1 LLLIAG
7 TTSGL
12 AALVLATLG
21 VLTERGIDAAVHA
34 DARATGG
41 MLTQLIHERTD
52 TLSKECRLLA
62 DLPILKAVAQTG
74 DPSTM
79 SDTAR
84 DALGEIDADAV
95 MVTDRNGIL
104 LAITDG
110 GRRLKS
116 AVSGDAGVTAAMNG
130 GEWSGIV
137 SRRGQLVLA
146 VSVPIKMGT
155 VAWGTF
161 SAYRRIDSRVARQ
174 LRDDLGT
181 DVAFIVDDNIA
192 GASVV
197 IPDRFRLHPGT
208 PSVVDINRTHYVA
221 LYAPMRAENAATDK
235 IGFVTLKP
243 YDAAIAPY
251 RSLRLAFIAIFVIAL
266 LLSLVAGAAA
276 ARSLIRPLDGLV
288 KAAKILSAG
297 DWPDRID
304 VHRTDEIGLLQS
316 VFNDMTTTMREGREK
331 LMALIDIDQL
341 TGLINHRKFHERLAE
356 ETRRCRASGEPLT
369 LMRVNIDGFH
379 EFNQLYG
386 HAAGDQALQKVA
398 HVIQER
404 LPEFTVISRFA
415 GDEFAVLLP
424 QQPMARAMEL
434 SESIRKEIEGMPAVA
449 AAPSPRLRQPSPIG
463 MGEGLVERVTAV
475 ETAGQPLSVSVGVA
489 EFGTHSKRSDGL
501 ILAAELA
508 VSRAKSLGRN
518 RVCGFDSVPGA
529 DETADPYQLH
539 RFLKDESLATIQ
551 ALAAAVDAKDTY
563 TRGHSQSVAQYACDL
578 ARVMGFSQ
586 SDIQLVH
593 TAGTLHDVG
602 KIGVP
607 DEILKKP
614 GRLTD
619 EERTVMETHPVL
631 GELIVR
637 KVPSLAGILPGVRH
651 HHERWDGR
659 GYPDKLA
666 GERIPYIA
674 RILALADSF
683 DAMTS
688 DRPYRK
694 GMAVDIALGEI
705 ERGSGSQ
712 FDPELA
718 AAFLSMMS
726 ARELPRVA

>member
-1 LLLIAG
+1 MKLSLRTKILLLIAG

-21 VLTERGIDAAVHA
+21 VLTQRGIDAAVHA

-52 TLSKECRLLA
+52 TLTNECRLLA
-62 DLPILKAVAQTG
+62 DLPILKAVAETG
-74 DPSTM
+74 DPTTM

-84 DALGEIDADAV
+84 DSLGQIDADSV
-95 MVTDRNGIL
+95 MVTDRNGSL

-110 GRRLKS
+110 GQPLKS
-116 AVSGDAGVTAAMNG
+116 MVSGDAGVAAAMNG

-146 VSVPIKMGT
+146 VSVPIKMGP
-155 VAWGTF
+155 VVWGTF

-181 DVAFIVDDNIA
+181 DVAFIVDGNVA

-197 IPDRFRLHPGT
+197 IPDRFTVHPGT
-208 PSVVDINRTHYVA
+208 PAVVDINGISYVA
-221 LYAPMRAENAATDK
+221 LYAPMPNGNAASNK

-251 RSLRLAFIAIFVIAL
+251 RNLRIAFIAIFAL
-266 LLSLVAGAAA
+266 ALALSLIVGAMAA
-276 ARSLIRPLDGLV
+276 ERLIKPLDGLV
-288 KAAKILSAG
+288 TAAKTLSDG
-297 DWPDRID
+297 DWPEHID
-304 VHRTDEIGLLQS
+304 VQRTDEIGLLQS
-316 VFNDMTTTMREGREK
+316 VFNDMTTAMRDGREK
-331 LMALIDIDQL
+331 LLALIDIDQL

-356 ETRRCRASGEPLT
+356 ETRRSRASGEPLT

-379 EFNQLYG
+379 EFNQLHG
-386 HAAGDQALQKVA
+386 HAAGDQALQMVA

-404 LPEFTVISRFA
+404 LPELSIVSRFA

-424 QQPMARAMEL
+424 NRPMPRAIEL
-434 SESIRKEIEGMPAVA
+434 SESIRKAVEAMPAIV
-449 AAPSPRLRQPSPIG
+449 
-463 MGEGLVERVTAV
+463 
-475 ETAGQPLSVSVGVA
+475 GQPLSVSVGVA

-563 TRGHSQSVAQYACDL
+563 TRGHSQSVAQYATDL
-578 ARVMGFSQ
+578 ARIMGFSQ

-607 DEILKKP
+607 DDILKKP

-674 RILALADSF
+674 RILAVADSF

-694 GMAVDIALGEI
+694 GMAFDIALHEI

-718 AAFLSMMS
+718 GAFLSMMRE
-726 ARELPRVA
+726 RELPRVA